1 MTAALE
7 GVRVLDLT
15 RYIPGPYCAMI
26 LGDLGADVVK
36 VEEPPFGDPTRA
48 LPPPVGD
55 DSAAHAALNRNKRSL
70 AVDLRTAA
78 GVEVVRRLA
87 ARADVLL
94 EAFRPG
100 TLARRGLGFEA
111 LRAENPRLVQCSLT
125 GYGQEGSH
133 AARAGHDADYLALGG
148 FLGTNC
154 DREGRPVLPMTQVAD
169 MAGAL
174 VATIGILA
182 ALQARERTG
191 QGQFVDASMLG
202 GVAALMTVP
211 ATRRL
216 AGREPGGSGGT
227 AESPQLDSERG
238 ATPRERNDELTG
250 AYACYRVYRCRD
262 GRHLAVGALEPKFWE
277 ALCRALGLADRI
289 GRQWDRGSQGRE
301 TITAFERAFGERDRD
316 EWVEALRDVEACVE
330 PVLDLDEAFGAGPA
344 AALLAEQPSGA
355 RRLATPACP
364 IRLKETPATMRRPAP
379 GLGEHT
385 QEVLAEAGYSSDQI
399 AGMRE
404 SGAVA

>member
-1 MTAALE
+1 ML
-7 GVRVLDLT
+7 
-15 RYIPGPYCAMI
+15 

-48 LPPPVGD
+48 LPPPVGE

-87 ARADVLL
+87 ARADVFL

-100 TLARRGLGFEA
+100 TLARRGLGPEP
-111 LRAENPRLVQCSLT
+111 LLAENPRLVHCSLT
-125 GYGQEGSH
+125 GYGPDGSH
-133 AARAGHDADYLALGG
+133 AARAGHDIDYLALGG
-148 FLGTNC
+148 FLWGNA
-154 DREGRPVLPMTQVAD
+154 DGEGRPVLPLAQVAD

-174 VATIGILA
+174 VATIGVLA

-191 QGQFVDASMLG
+191 KGQVVDVSMLG
-202 GVAALMTVP
+202 GVAALMSLP

-238 ATPRERNDELTG
+238 AAPRERNDELTG
-250 AYACYRVYRCRD
+250 TFACYRVYRCRD

-277 ALCRALGLADRI
+277 ALCRAAGLPDRI
-289 GRQWDRGSQGRE
+289 GRQWERGARGQE
-301 TITAFERAFGERDRD
+301 TIAAFEKVFAGRDRD
-316 EWVEALRDVEACVE
+316 EWVEALRDVDACVE
-330 PVLDLDEAFGAGPA
+330 PVLSPDEAFTSGPA
-344 AALLAEQPSGA
+344 SEFLAEQASGGHRFA
-355 RRLATPACP
+355 SPGCPVHLRDTPPAIRRS
-364 IRLKETPATMRRPAP
+364 AP
-379 GLGEHT
+379 RLGEHT
-385 QEVLAEAGYSSDQI
+385 REVLAEAGYSADQI
-399 AGMRE
+399 EGMHE
-404 SGAVA
+404 AGAVA

>member
-48 LPPPVGD
+48 LAPAVGD

-70 AVDLRTAA
+70 AVDLRTPA

-87 ARADVLL
+87 ARADVFL

-111 LRAENPRLVQCSLT
+111 LRAENPRLVHCALT
-125 GYGQEGSH
+125 GYGQEGAY
-133 AARAGHDADYLALGG
+133 AARAGHDLDYLALGG

-169 MAGAL
+169 MGGAL

-191 QGQFVDASMLG
+191 HGQFVDASMLG

-216 AGREPGGSGGT
+216 AGPDP
-227 AESPQLDSERG
+227 A
-238 ATPRERNDELTG
+238 DELTG
-250 AYACYRVYRCRD
+250 VYACYRVYRCRD

-301 TITAFERAFGERDRD
+301 TITAFEHAFAARDRD
-316 EWVEALRDVEACVE
+316 EWVKALRDVEACVE

-355 RRLATPACP
+355 RRFATPACP

>member
-70 AVDLRTAA
+70 AVDLRTPA

-100 TLARRGLGFEA
+100 TLARRGLGFGA
-111 LRAENPRLVQCSLT
+111 LRAENPRLVHCSLT
-125 GYGQEGSH
+125 GYGQEGPH
-133 AARAGHDADYLALGG
+133 AARAGHDVDYLALGG

-154 DREGRPVLPMTQVAD
+154 DREGRPVLPTTQVAD

-191 QGQFVDASMLG
+191 HGQFVDASMLG

-216 AGREPGGSGGT
+216 AGRE
-227 AESPQLDSERG
+227 A
-238 ATPRERNDELTG
+238 ADELTG

-289 GRQWDRGSQGRE
+289 GRQWDRGAQGRE
-301 TITAFERAFGERDRD
+301 TITAFERAFAERDRD
-316 EWVEALRDVEACVE
+316 EWVKALGDVEACVE

-355 RRLATPACP
+355 RRFATPACP
-364 IRLKETPATMRRPAP
+364 IRLTETPATMRRPAP